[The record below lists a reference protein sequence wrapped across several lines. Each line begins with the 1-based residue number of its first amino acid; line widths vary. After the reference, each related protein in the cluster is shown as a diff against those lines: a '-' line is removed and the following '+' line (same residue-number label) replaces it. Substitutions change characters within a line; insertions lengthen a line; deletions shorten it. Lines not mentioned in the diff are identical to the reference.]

1 MIVQEL
7 KSLQGCS
14 EYYESKGESV
24 DELKMIDVHIEN
36 VDDVDVD
43 VDIDVGVDVA
53 VTDDVDAAITGLM
66 KVLYHY

>member
-1 MIVQEL
+1 VIVQEL

-36 VDDVDVD
+36 VDDVGVDVD
-43 VDIDVGVDVA
+43 VDVGVA

>member
-1 MIVQEL
+1 VIVQEL

-36 VDDVDVD
+36 VDDVGVDVD
-43 VDIDVGVDVA
+43 VDVGVA

-66 KVLYHY
+66 KVLYYY